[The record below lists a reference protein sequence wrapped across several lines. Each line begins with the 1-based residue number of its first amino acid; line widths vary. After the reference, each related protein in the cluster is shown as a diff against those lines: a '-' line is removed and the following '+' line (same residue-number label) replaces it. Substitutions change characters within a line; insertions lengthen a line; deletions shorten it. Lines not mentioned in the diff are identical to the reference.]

1 MTGTP
6 STPKD
11 PKPAEGT
18 GVCLT
23 PQEPTKAPQG
33 PAKTEP
39 KAGSV
44 DDSKADSPVG
54 STGGST
60 SADTS
65 DAS

>member
-44 DDSKADSPVG
+44 DDSKVG